1 VRLLLFSIFS
11 EADSAEPWREAFA
24 RELPRIPFRVWPD
37 SGPLEGV
44 RYALVWKPPR
54 GFLTQF
60 PNLKAI
66 LALGAGVDPIPTDPA
81 LPKSVPLLRLV
92 DAGFPA
98 QMAEYA
104 MYAVLR
110 FQRRMSEIEALQRQ
124 ARWNQLDPFFIRD
137 FPVGVMGL
145 GVIGTVVAQRLAAAG
160 YSIAGWAKNPKQL
173 DGVEVFS
180 GSEAFKGFLSRSRV
194 VVNALPLTPQT
205 ENILDAAAFAAMPRG
220 GYIVNIGRGAHL
232 VDRDLIVALDNGQ
245 LEGAMLDVFREEP
258 LPSSHPFWRH
268 PKIVVTPHVA
278 APTIASE
285 VQAQVIENIRRLE
298 RGDPPIGLVDITR
311 GY

>member
-1 VRLLLFSIFS
+1 MAILFYS
-11 EADSAEPWREAFA
+11 ETNSAEPWREAFA

-54 GFLTQF
+54 GLLAQF

-81 LPKSVPLLRLV
+81 LPKGVPLLRLV

-110 FQRRMSEIEALQRQ
+110 FQRRIGEIEALQRQ
-124 ARWNQLDPFFIRD
+124 SRWNQLDPFFIRD

-145 GVIGTVVAQRLAAAG
+145 GVIGAVVTQRLAAAG
-160 YSIAGWAKNPKQL
+160 YAVAGWAKSHKRL
-173 DGVEVFS
+173 DGVEVFT
-180 GSEAFKGFLSRSRV
+180 GSETFRKFLSRSRV
-194 VVNALPLTPQT
+194 VVNSLPLTPQT

-220 GYIVNIGRGAHL
+220 GYVVNIGRGAHI
-232 VDRDLIVALDNGQ
+232 VDRDLIAALDSGQ
-245 LEGAMLDVFREEP
+245 LDGAMLDVFREEP

-298 RGDPPIGLVDITR
+298 RGDPPIGLVDIAR

>member
-1 VRLLLFSIFS
+1 MTILYYS
-11 EADSAEPWREAFA
+11 ETDPPEPWREAFA
-24 RELPRIPFRVWPD
+24 RELPRMPFRAWPD
-37 SGPLEGV
+37 SGPPENV

-54 GFLTQF
+54 GFLAQF

-81 LPKSVPLLRLV
+81 LPKGVPLLRLV
-92 DAGFPA
+92 DVGFPA

-110 FQRRMSEIEALQRQ
+110 FQRRMGELEALQRQ
-124 ARWNQLDPFFIRD
+124 ARWNQLDSFFTRD

-145 GVIGTVVAQRLAAAG
+145 GVIGAVVAQRLAAAG
-160 YSIAGWAKNPKQL
+160 YAVAGWASRPKQL
-173 DGVEVFS
+173 DGVEAFA
-180 GSEAFKGFLSRSRV
+180 GSEVFKKFLSRSRV

-220 GYIVNIGRGAHL
+220 GYVVNFGRGAQL
-232 VDRDLIVALDNGQ
+232 VDGDLIAALDSGQ
-245 LEGAMLDVFREEP
+245 LDGAMLDVFREEP

-268 PKIVVTPHVA
+268 SKIVVTPHVA

-298 RGDPPIGLVDITR
+298 RGESPLGLVDRDR

>member
-1 VRLLLFSIFS
+1 VTILYYSN
-11 EADSAEPWREAFA
+11 ADPAEPWREAFA

-37 SGPLEGV
+37 SGPLESV

-54 GFLTQF
+54 GFLAQF

-66 LALGAGVDPIPTDPA
+66 LALGAGVDPIPSDPA
-81 LPKSVPLLRLV
+81 LPKGVPLLRLV
-92 DAGFPA
+92 DVGFPA
-98 QMAEYA
+98 QMADYA

-110 FQRRMSEIEALQRQ
+110 FQRRMGEIGALQRQ
-124 ARWNQLDPFFIRD
+124 ARWNQLDPFFTRD

-145 GVIGTVVAQRLAAAG
+145 GVIGSVVAQRIAAAG
-160 YSIAGWAKNPKQL
+160 YAVAGWARSPKQL
-173 DGVEVFS
+173 DGVEVFAGS
-180 GSEAFKGFLSRSRV
+180 GTFKTFLSRARV

-205 ENILDAAAFAAMPRG
+205 ENILDAAAFASIPRG
-220 GYIVNIGRGAHL
+220 GYVVNIGRGAHL
-232 VDRDLIVALDNGQ
+232 VDRDLIAALDSGQ
-245 LEGAMLDVFREEP
+245 LDGAMLDVFREEP
-258 LPSSHPFWRH
+258 LPSSHPFWGH

-298 RGDPPIGLVDITR
+298 RGESPLGLVDRDR

>member
-1 VRLLLFSIFS
+1 MTILYYSN
-11 EADSAEPWREAFA
+11 ADPAEPWRAAFA

-37 SGPLEGV
+37 SGPLENV

-54 GFLTQF
+54 GFLAQF
-60 PNLKAI
+60 PNLRAI
-66 LALGAGVDPIPTDPA
+66 LALGAGVDPIPSDPA
-81 LPKSVPLLRLV
+81 LPRGVPLLRLV
-92 DAGFPA
+92 DVGFPA
-98 QMAEYA
+98 QMADYA

-110 FQRRMSEIEALQRQ
+110 LQRRMGELEALQRQ
-124 ARWNQLDPFFIRD
+124 ARWNQIDPYFVRD

-145 GVIGTVVAQRLAAAG
+145 GVIGSVVAQRLAAAG
-160 YSIAGWAKNPKQL
+160 YAVAGWARSAKRIE
-173 DGVEVFS
+173 GVEAFA
-180 GSEAFKGFLSRSRV
+180 GSETFRKFLSRSRV
-194 VVNALPLTPQT
+194 VVNTLPLTPQT

-220 GYIVNIGRGAHL
+220 GYVVNIGRGAHV
-232 VDRDLIVALDNGQ
+232 VDRDLISALDSGQ

-268 PKIVVTPHVA
+268 PGIVVTPHVA

-298 RGDPPIGLVDITR
+298 RGESPLGLVDRDR

>member
-1 VRLLLFSIFS
+1 MTILYYSN
-11 EADSAEPWREAFA
+11 ADPAEPWREAFA

-37 SGPLEGV
+37 SGPLESV

-54 GFLTQF
+54 GFLAQF

-81 LPKSVPLLRLV
+81 LPQGVPLLRLV
-92 DAGFPA
+92 DVGFPA
-98 QMAEYA
+98 QMADYA

-110 FQRRMSEIEALQRQ
+110 FQRRMGEIESLQRQ
-124 ARWNQLDPFFIRD
+124 ALWNQLDPFFTRD

-145 GVIGTVVAQRLAAAG
+145 GVIGSVVAQRLAAAG
-160 YSIAGWAKNPKQL
+160 YAVAGWARTPKQL
-173 DGVEVFS
+173 YDVEVFA
-180 GSEAFKGFLSRSRV
+180 GSRTFKKFLSRSRV

-205 ENILDAAAFAAMPRG
+205 ENILDAAAFASMPRA
-220 GYIVNIGRGAHL
+220 GYVINIGRGAHL
-232 VDRDLIVALDNGQ
+232 VDQDLIAALDSGQ
-245 LEGAMLDVFREEP
+245 LDGAMLDVFREEP

-268 PKIVVTPHVA
+268 PKVVVTPHVA

-298 RGDPPIGLVDITR
+298 RGESPLGLVDRDR

>member
-1 VRLLLFSIFS
+1 VTILFYS
-11 EADSAEPWREAFA
+11 EIDSAEPWREAFA
-24 RELPRIPFRVWPD
+24 RDLPRIPFRVWPD

-54 GFLTQF
+54 GLLARF
-60 PNLKAI
+60 PNLRAI

-81 LPKSVPLLRLV
+81 LPKGVPLLRLV

-110 FQRRMSEIEALQRQ
+110 FQRRMGEIEALQRQ
-124 ARWNQLDPFFIRD
+124 SRWNQLDPFFVRD

-145 GVIGTVVAQRLAAAG
+145 GVIGAVVAQRLAAAG
-160 YSIAGWAKNPKQL
+160 YAVAGWAKRPKRL
-173 DGVEVFS
+173 EGVEVMT
-180 GSEAFKGFLSRSRV
+180 GSENFRKFLSRSRV
-194 VVNALPLTPQT
+194 VVNVLPLTPQT
-205 ENILDAAAFAAMPRG
+205 ENVLDAAAFAAMPRG
-220 GYIVNIGRGAHL
+220 GYVVNIGRGAHI
-232 VDRDLIVALDNGQ
+232 VDRDLIAALDSGQ
-245 LEGAMLDVFREEP
+245 LDGAMLDVFREEP
-258 LPSSHPFWRH
+258 LPPSHPFWRH

-298 RGDPPIGLVDITR
+298 RGDPPIGLVDIAR

>member
-1 VRLLLFSIFS
+1 M
-11 EADSAEPWREAFA
+11 AFC
-24 RELPRIPFRVWPD
+24 VWPD
-37 SGPLEGV
+37 CGPREAI
-44 RYALVWKPPR
+44 RYALVWRQPP
-54 GFLTQF
+54 GSLAHL

-66 LALGAGVDPIPTDPA
+66 LVLGAGVDSVLSAPELPA
-81 LPKSVPLLRLV
+81 DVPVVRLV
-92 DAGFPA
+92 DVGFPA

-110 FQRRMSEIEALQRQ
+110 FQRRMGELESLQRQ
-124 ARWNQLDPFFIRD
+124 ARWNQIDPFFTRD

-145 GVIGTVVAQRLAAAG
+145 GVIGAVVAQRLAAAG
-160 YSIAGWAKNPKQL
+160 YAVAGWAKSPKRL
-173 DGVEVFS
+173 DGVEVFA
-180 GSEAFKGFLSRSRV
+180 GSEPLKKFLCRSRV

-220 GYIVNIGRGAHL
+220 GYVVNMGRGAHV
-232 VDRDLIVALDNGQ
+232 VDRDLIAALDSGQ
-245 LEGAMLDVFREEP
+245 LDGAMLDVFREEP

-268 PKIVVTPHVA
+268 PKIVITPHVA

-285 VQAQVIENIRRLE
+285 AQAQVIENIRRLE
-298 RGDPPIGLVDITR
+298 RGDPPIGVVDLTR